1 MKGGKL
7 KKILAKAS
15 DYKAPKAEKGPMKN
29 PLAVKKG
36 KRHA

>member
-7 KKILAKAS
+7 KKVLAKAS
-15 DYKAPKAEKGPMKN
+15 DYKAPKGGKPMKN

-36 KRHA
+36 K